1 METTQSPLFHLHLSQ
16 PSTPA
21 AGRPNS
27 GDHTEVSTLPC
38 STTSPSTSPLS
49 SAHGETTERKK
60 TQRRRTI
67 THLFIRNV
75 KSSMTTSQLL
85 PSQTPV
91 RRMSEATP
99 SATSTQELPDA
110 TTTQSPTLTTTVIS
124 TGPLRRVSTSSPT
137 MDTTSHPLRSLVSR
151 DSLTSRELTISA
163 LRSAL
168 AARTITTTLSTR
180 KTTPNSETSTQ
191 TSLASTSEDQTT
203 QTMPTITMLR
213 KKNPCPSTQPS
224 ITPGSPVTT
233 THGQS

>member
-67 THLFIRNV
+67 IHLFIRNV

-91 RRMSEATP
+91 QECRRPRPRQLQPKSF
-99 SATSTQELPDA
+99 
-110 TTTQSPTLTTTVIS
+110 PT
-124 TGPLRRVSTSSPT
+124 RRQ
-137 MDTTSHPLRSLVSR
+137 
-151 DSLTSRELTISA
+151 
-163 LRSAL
+163 
-168 AARTITTTLSTR
+168 
-180 KTTPNSETSTQ
+180 PN
-191 TSLASTSEDQTT
+191 
-203 QTMPTITMLR
+203 PR
-213 KKNPCPSTQPS
+213 
-224 ITPGSPVTT
+224 
-233 THGQS
+233 